1 MFTLTNKA
9 PAPTPRRRKEKDETK
24 PVRLFVLVNEDWAE
38 YRPATPNEILATAET
53 AARKEL
59 ARHPITGV
67 ADSRRYLFPLL
78 ARREQE
84 VFSCLF
90 LDNKHRVLA
99 YEELFF
105 GTIDSSAVHPREV
118 VKRALF
124 HNAAAAIVAHN
135 HPSGVAEPSRAD
147 EAITLRLKDA
157 LALID
162 VRLIDHIIV
171 GETTVSLAER
181 GLL

>member
-1 MFTLTNKA
+1 MFTLNEA
-9 PAPTPRRRKEKDETK
+9 PAPAPRRRKEKAGK

-38 YRPATPNEILATAET
+38 YRPATPDEILATAEI
-53 AARKEL
+53 AARREI
-59 ARHPITGV
+59 ARHPITSV

-78 ARREQE
+78 TGREQE
-84 VFSCLF
+84 IFACLF
-90 LDNKHRVLA
+90 LDSKHRVLA

-105 GTIDSSAVHPREV
+105 GTIDSSTVHPREV

-135 HPSGVAEPSRAD
+135 HPSGIAEPSRAD

-162 VRLIDHIIV
+162 VRLLDHVIV
-171 GETTVSLAER
+171 GDTTVSMAER
-181 GLL
+181 GVL